1 MSPLRRHLRPD
12 FWCQDAPGC
21 RSEPRPPVH
30 HDGKNRFESSLRR
43 YIKERVKHTDQ
54 LLTGPIRRQ
63 GVFCSFTQQ
72 SADLLFSLLYSS
84 PWSSCPYSLNYRDVP
99 GLFLAVENG
108 HQAIAE
114 TLICYGANLTTP
126 TYSGATPASLCTFS
140 DSR

>member
-21 RSEPRPPVH
+21 RSKPRPPVH
-30 HDGKNRFESSLRR
+30 HDWKNRFESS
-43 YIKERVKHTDQ
+43 Y
-54 LLTGPIRRQ
+54 
-63 GVFCSFTQQ
+63 
-72 SADLLFSLLYSS
+72 
-84 PWSSCPYSLNYRDVP
+84 PYSLYYRDVP